1 MNIVIDVMKKKNIL
15 RLLRIYVFLFFFK
28 CVYKVEKKN
37 KFFFIDRKI
46 GRWGRRVVCGYKLFI
61 EDYREILDC
70 LFRRGG

>member
-1 MNIVIDVMKKKNIL
+1 MNIVIDVMKKKKNIL

-28 CVYKVEKKN
+28 CVYKVEKKL
-37 KFFFIDRKI
+37 FFFIDRKI

-70 LFRRGG
+70 LFYRGG